1 MFYLS
6 HIQNGN
12 IMQVEEVGE
21 KEKKFMEYDTYEE
34 FEKRFILLHKQE
46 LALKEGRSYFD
57 VSTSNM
63 DGTAVGEMFD
73 NPLRIEFI
81 KRNNPEFYKRLN
93 YDEALE
99 RARKEYEED
108 KLKVDSNKNKDS

>member
-1 MFYLS
+1 MAED
-6 HIQNGN
+6 N
-12 IMQVEEVGE
+12 

-57 VSTSNM
+57 VTTSNM
-63 DGTAVGEMFD
+63 DGTLVGERFD
-73 NPLRIEFI
+73 NSVRIEFI
-81 KRNNPEFYKRLN
+81 KRNNPEFYKRLD
-93 YDEALE
+93 YEE
-99 RARKEYEED
+99 TMKRVRKEYEED